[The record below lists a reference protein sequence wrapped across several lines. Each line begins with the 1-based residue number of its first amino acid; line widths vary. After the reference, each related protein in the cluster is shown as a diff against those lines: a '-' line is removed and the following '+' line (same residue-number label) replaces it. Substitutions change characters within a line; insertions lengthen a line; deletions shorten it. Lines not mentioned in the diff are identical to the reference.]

1 MMTNPK
7 PEEPVRRPPTEVDDD
22 WFTRIQ
28 RAKAAREQGQKAREG
43 NPPADPIP
51 RMPLSPRH
59 D

>member
-28 RAKAAREQGQKAREG
+28 RAKAAREQGQKAPRRK
-43 NPPADPIP
+43 PAGRSHP
-51 RMPLSPRH
+51 SH
-59 D
+59 ASVATS